1 MHGATIK
8 IASISNSD
16 AFLNKLK

>member
-8 IASISNSD
+8 IAADTNWVQTRT
-16 AFLNKLK
+16 

>member
-8 IASISNSD
+8 IKIRVINYQFAC
-16 AFLNKLK
+16 A